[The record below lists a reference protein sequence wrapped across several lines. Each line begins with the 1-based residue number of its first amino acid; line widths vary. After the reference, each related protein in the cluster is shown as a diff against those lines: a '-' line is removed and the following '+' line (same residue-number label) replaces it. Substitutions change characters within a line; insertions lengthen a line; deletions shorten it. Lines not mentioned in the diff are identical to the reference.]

1 MRVVLDTNVLISHL
15 LPSSSA
21 SVAEWVIDTAVTGR
35 FTILVN
41 DQLLRELSSRV
52 TRKPY
57 LAQRIELYELTR
69 FLTLLSEIAELVHL
83 SSTPHPSVVRDAED
97 DYLIALA
104 VAGKADILVTGDRD
118 LLAIADLTPFRIM
131 TLRALTNMLDASE

>member
-1 MRVVLDTNVLISHL
+1 LSTTNSYI
-15 LPSSSA
+15 
-21 SVAEWVIDTAVTGR
+21 
-35 FTILVN
+35 
-41 DQLLRELSSRV
+41 RELSSRI

-131 TLRALTNMLDASE
+131 TLRAFADLLDQL

>member
-1 MRVVLDTNVLISHL
+1 VRVVLDTNVLISHL

-21 SVAEWVIDTAVTGR
+21 SVAEWVTDTAVTGR

-52 TRKPY
+52 TQKPY

-69 FLTLLSEIAELVHL
+69 FLTLLSEIAELVPL

-104 VAGKADILVTGDRD
+104 VTGNADILVTGDRD

-131 TLRALTNMLDASE
+131 TLRAIADLLDQL